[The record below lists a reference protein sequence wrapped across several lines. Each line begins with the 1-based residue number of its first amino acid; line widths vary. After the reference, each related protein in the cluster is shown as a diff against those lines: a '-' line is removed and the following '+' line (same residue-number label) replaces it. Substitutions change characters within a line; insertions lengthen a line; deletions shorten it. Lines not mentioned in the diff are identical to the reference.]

1 MRIYNRQEFMK
12 LPAGT
17 FFAKGSEWYF
27 ESIDVKDDT
36 CVHEGK
42 NIDFFVHELNWVDS
56 DGTEQALERLQD
68 MKENGASHPMQD
80 SISRDGCFDEEDLFL
95 VYEKEDLKRLKEMIE
110 KALTL

>member
-1 MRIYNRQEFMK
+1 MRLYNRQEFMK

-17 FFAKGSEWYF
+17 IFAKGKEWYF
-27 ESIDVKDDT
+27 ESIDVKDET

-42 NIDFFVHELNWVDS
+42 NIDFFVHGLDWVDADSS
-56 DGTEQALERLQD
+56 DQAFERLED
-68 MKENGASHPMQD
+68 MKTNGTSYPMQN

-95 VYEKEDLKRLKEMIE
+95 VYEKKDLKRLQVMIE